1 MLRCPLLR
9 RPHRKINRTRNE
21 KEVDVRHIAPT
32 RIGQKVTIRV
42 TLQEVKEKR
51 FRFAVEANNDKGVK
65 IGEGIHRRSLINMKK
80 FTSSG

>member
-9 RPHRKINRTRNE
+9 RPHQKINRTRNE
-21 KEVDVRHIAPT
+21 KEVDVKQFVPT
-32 RIGQKVTIRV
+32 RIGQSVTIRV

-51 FRFAVEANNDKGVK
+51 FRFAVEAINDQGVK
-65 IGEGIHRRSLINMKK
+65 IGAGIHRRSLINMKK